1 MIRFSIIRRNIT
13 NFFVH
18 SFSTSTLSTSR
29 PDPFHHIETLLKN
42 CSNPCVLEPIFA
54 SMIKTS
60 VHQDCFLVNQFVS
73 VCATFH
79 RIDCATLAFDQ
90 MEQPNTFVYNALL
103 RTYSQSSSPV
113 LALELYLK
121 MLENQVL
128 QTSFTFS
135 ALIKACSVLQSVK
148 FGETVH
154 SQIWKTGFSSHVFV
168 QTGLIGFYLSLHR
181 INDSQ
186 NVFDEMTERDVF
198 AWTTMIKVYV
208 RIGDLT
214 SARKLFDEMPERDT
228 ASWNT
233 LIDGYSKL
241 GDVDSAASFF
251 CQMPARDLI
260 SWTTMITC
268 YARNKRYREAIQVF
282 EEMKNAGF
290 SPDEVTMAT
299 VVSACAHIGA
309 LELGKKI
316 HCYLMNEGFSLD
328 VYIGSALIDMYS
340 KCGDLDRS
348 LVIFFKLQEKNLFCW
363 NSIIEG
369 LAVHGYGE
377 AALDMF
383 RRMKKEKVRPN
394 EVTFIS
400 VLSACTHSGLV
411 EEARDIFLS
420 MTRDYSIS
428 PSIEHYGCVIDL
440 LSKAGLIEDAL
451 ILVRNMKIEP
461 NYVIWGAILGGC
473 KLHGNLEIAQVAAA
487 KLMHLEPDNSGR
499 YGLLI
504 SMYAEANQWSEA
516 AKIRVSMKERG
527 VQKKFP
533 GSSSIEIDGKV
544 EEFVAADKS
553 HPFLDEVC
561 EVLAELDG
569 QLRLAS
575 YIPKLGC
582 S

>member
-1 MIRFSIIRRNIT
+1 MISFSVRRNVT
-13 NFFVH
+13 KFLVH
-18 SFSTSTLSTSR
+18 SFSTSIFTTSR
-29 PDPFHHIETLLKN
+29 PNPFHQIETHLKN
-42 CSNPCVLEPIFA
+42 CTNQYILEPIYA

-60 VHQDCFLVNQFVS
+60 VHQDCFLVNQFIS
-73 VCATFH
+73 ACATFD

-90 MEQPNTFVYNALL
+90 MEEPNTFVYNALL
-103 RTYSQSSSPV
+103 RAYSQCSSPI

-135 ALIKACSVLQSVK
+135 ALIKACSLLQSVK
-148 FGETVH
+148 YGEAVH

-186 NVFDEMTERDVF
+186 NVFDEMTERDVV
-198 AWTTMIKVYV
+198 AWTSMIKVYV
-208 RIGDLT
+208 RIGDLS
-214 SARKLFDEMPERDT
+214 SARKLFDEMPERNT

-241 GDVDSAASFF
+241 G
-251 CQMPARDLI
+251 RDLI

-268 YARNKRYREAIQVF
+268 YARNKRCREAIQVF
-282 EEMKNAGF
+282 QDMKNAGF
-290 SPDEVTMAT
+290 RPDEVTMAT
-299 VVSACAHIGA
+299 VISACAHIGA
-309 LELGKKI
+309 LELGNELHHYI
-316 HCYLMNEGFSLD
+316 MNNGFCLD

-340 KCGDLDRS
+340 KCGNLDRS
-348 LVIFFKLQEKNLFCW
+348 LVIFFKLREKNLFCW
-363 NSIIEG
+363 NAIIEG
-369 LAVHGYGE
+369 LAVHGSGE

-383 RRMKKEKVRPN
+383 RRMEKEKIKPN

-411 EEARDIFLS
+411 EEARKIFLS
-420 MTRDYSIS
+420 MTQDYSIS

-451 ILVRNMKIEP
+451 GLVRNMKFEP

-473 KLHGNLEIAQVAAA
+473 KLHGNLEIAKVAAE
-487 KLMHLEPDNSGR
+487 KLLSLEPDNSGL

-504 SMYAEANQWSEA
+504 SMYVEANQWSEA
-516 AKIRVSMKERG
+516 EKIRGMMKEQG

-544 EEFVAADKS
+544 EEFVASDNS
-553 HPFLDEVC
+553 HPLSDEVS

-569 QLRLAS
+569 QLRLAFS
-575 YIPKLGC
+575 YPN
-582 S
+582 

>member
-1 MIRFSIIRRNIT
+1 MISFSVRRNVT
-13 NFFVH
+13 KFLVH
-18 SFSTSTLSTSR
+18 SFSTSILTTSR
-29 PDPFHHIETLLKN
+29 PNPFHQIETHLKN
-42 CSNPCVLEPIFA
+42 CSNQYILEPIYA

-60 VHQDCFLVNQFVS
+60 VHQDCFLVNQFIS
-73 VCATFH
+73 VCGTFD

-90 MEQPNTFVYNALL
+90 MEEPNTFVYNALL
-103 RTYSQSSSPV
+103 RTYSQCSSPI

-121 MLENQVL
+121 MLKNQVL

-135 ALIKACSVLQSVK
+135 ALIKACSLLQSVK
-148 FGETVH
+148 YGEAVH

-186 NVFDEMTERDVF
+186 NVFDDMTERDVV
-198 AWTTMIKVYV
+198 AWTSMIKVYV
-208 RIGDLT
+208 RIGDLS
-214 SARKLFDEMPERDT
+214 SARKLFDEMPERNT

-241 GDVDSAASFF
+241 GEVDSAAILFG
-251 CQMPARDLI
+251 QMPARDLI

-268 YARNKRYREAIQVF
+268 YARNKRCREAIQVF
-282 EEMKNAGF
+282 EDMKNAGF
-290 SPDEVTMAT
+290 RPDEVTMAT
-299 VVSACAHIGA
+299 VISACAHIGA
-309 LELGKKI
+309 LELGNEL
-316 HCYLMNEGFSLD
+316 HRYVMNNGFSLD

-340 KCGDLDRS
+340 KCGNLDRS
-348 LVIFFKLQEKNLFCW
+348 LVIFFKLREKNLFCW

-383 RRMKKEKVRPN
+383 RGMEKEKIKPN

-411 EEARDIFLS
+411 EEAREILLS
-420 MTRDYSIS
+420 MTQDYSIS
-428 PSIEHYGCVIDL
+428 PTIEHYGCVIDL
-440 LSKAGLIEDAL
+440 LSKAGLIEEAL
-451 ILVRNMKIEP
+451 NLVRNMKFEP

-473 KLHGNLEIAQVAAA
+473 KLHGNLEIAKVVAE
-487 KLMHLEPDNSGR
+487 KLLSLEPDNSGL

-504 SMYAEANQWSEA
+504 SMYVEANQWSEA
-516 AKIRVSMKERG
+516 EKIRGMMKGHG

-544 EEFVAADKS
+544 EEFVASDNS
-553 HPFLDEVC
+553 HPLSDEVC

-569 QLRLAS
+569 QLRLAFS
-575 YIPKLGC
+575 YPN
-582 S
+582 